1 MGLQVMALLVI
12 IPARCGS
19 KGITKKNVVDLCGK
33 PLLYY
38 TITPALKLL
47 QSNMASCVIVSTDC
61 DEIADIAREL
71 GAQVPFLRPEDLGSD
86 TAPSIGYVLHALD
99 FFGRQGKSFEA
110 VLVLQ
115 PTSPLRT
122 YEDMREAVRLF
133 QSHHADSLISGYKEE
148 KISDLIMYRESNGM
162 AVPLNEQHNRGIR
175 RQDQSKIFIRN
186 GAIYLA
192 TTEHIKKTQCLISDR
207 PVLYQM
213 PKSRSVNIDTADDL
227 ELIRGILCR

>member
-19 KGITKKNVVDLCGK
+19 KGIIKKNVVDICGK

-38 TITPALKLL
+38 TIAPAMELL
-47 QSNMASCVIVSTDC
+47 RSNIASCVIVSTDC
-61 DEIADIAREL
+61 DEIAYIAQEL
-71 GAQVPFLRPEDLGSD
+71 GAQVPFLRPEELGSD
-86 TAPSIGYVLHALD
+86 TAPSIGYVLHALEY
-99 FFGRQGKSFEA
+99 FEREGKSFEA

-122 YEDMREAVRLF
+122 FEDMKEAVELF
-133 QSHHADSLISGYKEE
+133 QSRHADSLISGYKEE
-148 KISDLIMYRESNGM
+148 KISDLIMYRENNDI
-162 AVPLNEQHNRGIR
+162 AVPLNEKHNKGIR
-175 RQDQSKIFIRN
+175 RQDQSQIYIRN
-186 GAIYLA
+186 GAIYLV
-192 TTEHIKKTQCLISDR
+192 TTEHIKRTQCLISDR